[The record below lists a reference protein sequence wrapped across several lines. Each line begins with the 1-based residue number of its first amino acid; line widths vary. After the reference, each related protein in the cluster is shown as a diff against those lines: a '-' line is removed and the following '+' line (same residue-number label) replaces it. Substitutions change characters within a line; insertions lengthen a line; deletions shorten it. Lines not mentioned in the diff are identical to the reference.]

1 MRRRLDAELVR
12 RGLARSREHAAELVT
27 GGRVSVGGR
36 RAEKPATQVDA
47 AAAVVVTEP
56 EPSDSWVGRGAG
68 KLDGA
73 LDALAA
79 RGLAPV
85 VEGRVCLDAGA
96 STGGFTQML
105 LARGAAVVH
114 AVDVGYG
121 QLAWPLRT
129 DERVQVR
136 ERTNVRDLTA
146 GSLDP
151 APGLVVADLSFI
163 SLALVLPAL
172 VAASAPGAEL
182 LLMVK
187 PQFEVGRDKVGT
199 GGVVRDPALRTDAV
213 LSVVDVAAGLGLG
226 LRAATASPLPGPSG
240 NVEYFVLLAPATG
253 DGPDDATRAARAEV
267 GRAVAEG
274 PAGATDARDATGPA
288 PVDAPGTTG
297 AVLR

>member
-1 MRRRLDAELVR
+1 VRRRLDVELVR
-12 RGLARSREHAAELVT
+12 RGLARSREHAGELVAS
-27 GGRVSVGGR
+27 GRVSVGGR

-47 AAAVVVTEP
+47 AAAVLVTEP
-56 EPSDSWVGRGAG
+56 EASDSWVGRGAG

-73 LDALAA
+73 LEALTA
-79 RGLAPV
+79 RGLAPA

-105 LARGAAVVH
+105 LARGAAAVH

-129 DERVQVR
+129 DERVLVR
-136 ERTNVRDLTA
+136 ERTNVRSLAA

-151 APGLVVADLSFI
+151 APDLVVADLSFI

-172 VAASAPGAEL
+172 VATATEQAEH

-187 PQFEVGRDKVGT
+187 PQFEVGRDRVGT
-199 GGVVRDPALRTDAV
+199 GGVVRDPDLRVEAV
-213 LSVVDVAAGLGLG
+213 LSVVEVARRLGRRLV
-226 LRAATASPLPGPSG
+226 AVTASPLPGPSG
-240 NVEYFVLLAPATG
+240 NVEYFVLLRPAG
-253 DGPDDATRAARAEV
+253 SHDATRTVEAATPEELERARLEV

-274 PAGATDARDATGPA
+274 PQGATDDPE
-288 PVDAPGTTG
+288 DQS
-297 AVLR
+297 